1 MFCVGLDQYL
11 DTINK
16 DRLAIEEMELSLRQP
31 NTTSSNS
38 AVALSSSSNNM
49 ANSMAVIVQQLSN
62 DLAVPMSITQS
73 RYLQVLMESCEQLP
87 MQVVSEIK
95 SEIEALVSSIATL

>member
-1 MFCVGLDQYL
+1 
-11 DTINK
+11 
-16 DRLAIEEMELSLRQP
+16 MELSLRQP

-38 AVALSSSSNNM
+38 AVALSSSSNSM

-95 SEIEALVSSIATL
+95 SEIEALVSFNSDAVSKCSCNYR

>member
-1 MFCVGLDQYL
+1 
-11 DTINK
+11 
-16 DRLAIEEMELSLRQP
+16 MELSLRQP

-38 AVALSSSSNNM
+38 AVALSSSSNSM

-62 DLAVPMSITQS
+62 DVAVPMSITQA

-95 SEIEALVSSIATL
+95 SEIEALVSIQ

>member
-38 AVALSSSSNNM
+38 AVALSSSSNNKW
-49 ANSMAVIVQQLSN
+49 SFVQQLSN

-95 SEIEALVSSIATL
+95 SEIEALVSIQ

>member
-1 MFCVGLDQYL
+1 
-11 DTINK
+11 
-16 DRLAIEEMELSLRQP
+16 MELSLRQP

-49 ANSMAVIVQQLSN
+49 ANSMAIIVQQLSN

-95 SEIEALVSSIATL
+95 SEIEALVSIQ

>member
-1 MFCVGLDQYL
+1 
-11 DTINK
+11 
-16 DRLAIEEMELSLRQP
+16 MELSLRQP

-95 SEIEALVSSIATL
+95 SEIEALVSIQ

>member
-38 AVALSSSSNNM
+38 AVALSSSSNSM
-49 ANSMAVIVQQLSN
+49 ANSMAVVVQQLSN

-95 SEIEALVSSIATL
+95 SEIEALVSIQ

>member
-1 MFCVGLDQYL
+1 
-11 DTINK
+11 
-16 DRLAIEEMELSLRQP
+16 MELSLRQP

-38 AVALSSSSNNM
+38 AVALSSSSNSM

-95 SEIEALVSSIATL
+95 SEIEALVSIQ

>member
-38 AVALSSSSNNM
+38 AVALSSSSNNKWPF
-49 ANSMAVIVQQLSN
+49 VQQLSN

-95 SEIEALVSSIATL
+95 SEIEALVSIQ